1 MKITEENF
9 ILKLKQKDDKALEY
23 VIEKYGWII
32 KSIVNKNLYNLQ
44 MYQDECINDILL
56 GLWNNIDSFDEERST
71 FKNWIAG
78 ISKYKT
84 IDYRRKYLKNLQYE
98 NIDDMEIKTEDNC
111 HKELIENEISNELEN
126 MLSHL
131 KERDRE
137 LFLKLYVEE
146 KDVDTISE
154 ETGMHRDVI
163 YNRVS
168 RSKKKLRDIFKL
180 GGR

>member
-9 ILKLKQKDDKALEY
+9 ILKLKQRDDKALEY
-23 VIEKYGWII
+23 VIDNYGWII
-32 KSIVNKNLYNLQ
+32 KSIVKKNLYNLE

-56 GLWNNIDSFDEERST
+56 GLWNNIESFDEERST

-98 NIDDMEIKTEDNC
+98 DIDNMEIKTEDNTC
-111 HKELIENEISNELEN
+111 KELIENEISQELEN

-131 KERDRE
+131 KDKDKE

-146 KDVDTISE
+146 KDIDTISE
-154 ETGMHRDVI
+154 ETGMNRDVI

-168 RSKKKLRDIFKL
+168 RSKKKLRDIFKT
-180 GGR
+180 GER

>member
-9 ILKLKQKDDKALEY
+9 ILKLKERDERALEY
-23 VIEKYGWII
+23 VIDNYGWII
-32 KSIVNKNLYNLQ
+32 KTIIKKSMYNLES
-44 MYQDECINDILL
+44 YHEECTNDVLL
-56 GLWNNIDSFDEERST
+56 GIWNNIERFDESKNT
-71 FKNWIAG
+71 FKNWVAAIT
-78 ISKYKT
+78 KYKT
-84 IDYRRKYLKNLQYE
+84 IDYQRKYLKHLDNQ
-98 NIDDMEIKTEDNC
+98 NIDDVDVKIEDNS
-111 HKELIENEISNELEN
+111 HKGLLENEISEEMEQ

-137 LFLKLYVEE
+137 LFIKLYVDEQ
-146 KDVDTISE
+146 DIDSISE

-168 RSKKKLRDIFKL
+168 RGKRKIKDIFKF

>member
-9 ILKLKQKDDKALEY
+9 ILKLKHRDDKALEY
-23 VIEKYGWII
+23 VIEHYGWII
-32 KSIVNKNLYNLQ
+32 KSIIKKNLYNLE
-44 MYQDECINDILL
+44 MYHDECINDILL
-56 GLWNNIDSFDEERST
+56 GIWNNIDSFDEERST

-78 ISKYKT
+78 ITKYKT

-98 NIDDMEIKTEDNC
+98 NIDDMEIKTEDNS
-111 HKELIENEISNELEN
+111 HKELIQNEISSELEK

-131 KERDRE
+131 KDKDKE
-137 LFLKLYVEE
+137 LFLKLYVED
-146 KDVDTISE
+146 KDIETVSE

-168 RSKKKLRDIFKL
+168 RSKKKLRDVFKF